1 MFFDDAITASKV
13 LSLVLTGRACGL
25 EEKAPMCGVPYHAA
39 SGYIAKLVKAGY
51 KVAVCEQTEDAAEA
65 KGLVR
70 REIVQIISP
79 GTMTDSAYLNE
90 KENNFLLCA
99 YESALYTCLSY
110 IDIST
115 AECKTILF
123 SALSNQ
129 SDLLS
134 EIEKIAP
141 AEVVCN
147 EVFYD
152 KYHRHRLFTSR
163 LNIKLSLLDDEYFDY
178 DTAKAILKNQLGPVG
193 DTFFRR
199 QNRKRCADQSQRR
212 NAALSAKYAKIGVAV
227 YQRYRALFKNRCHAP
242 GCLYALSFRTDQKH
256 ARQQKRLAAL
266 GVGSVQNRHG
276 RTKVEKL
283 D

>member
-1 MFFDDAITASKV
+1 MQ
-13 LSLVLTGRACGL
+13 L
-25 EEKAPMCGVPYHAA
+25 
-39 SGYIAKLVKAGY
+39 GYIAKLVKAGY

-90 KENNFLLCA
+90 KRNNFYCA
-99 YESALYTCLSY
+99 LTKARCIPAAFL
-110 IDIST
+110 ISIFQRRKS
-115 AECKTILF
+115 KTILF

-152 KYHRHRLFTSR
+152 KYHRHRLFTS
-163 LNIKLSLLDDEYFDY
+163 LL
-178 DTAKAILKNQLGPVG
+178 
-193 DTFFRR
+193 
-199 QNRKRCADQSQRR
+199 
-212 NAALSAKYAKIGVAV
+212 
-227 YQRYRALFKNRCHAP
+227 
-242 GCLYALSFRTDQKH
+242 
-256 ARQQKRLAAL
+256 
-266 GVGSVQNRHG
+266 
-276 RTKVEKL
+276 
-283 D
+283 